1 MTEVEKYLREQVDLI
16 SFLAEIPSVKQHVE
30 RIIIQEKGKE
40 LFAQVPNDL
49 VMGYYLDTTGK
60 SIRILY
66 TWFESNIG
74 VDKWDDFYN
83 YLTLR

>member
-1 MTEVEKYLREQVDLI
+1 MIDFEK
-16 SFLAEIPSVKQHVE
+16 FK
-30 RIIIQEKGKE
+30 
-40 LFAQVPNDL
+40 N
-49 VMGYYLDTTGK
+49 YLDTTGK
-60 SIRILY
+60 SIRKLY